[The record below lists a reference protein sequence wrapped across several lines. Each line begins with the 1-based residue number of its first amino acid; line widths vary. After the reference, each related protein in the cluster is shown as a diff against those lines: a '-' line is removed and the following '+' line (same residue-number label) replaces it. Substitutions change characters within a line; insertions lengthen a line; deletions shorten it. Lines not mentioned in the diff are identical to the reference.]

1 MRTVNRSEIV
11 VGFDGSP
18 ASEGAL
24 RWAAREADL
33 RGAELTVAYVH
44 DHHRPEV
51 GPRHEVHATTVEAIA
66 QAIVDGAVTTART
79 VAPAV
84 PTHSLPMFGQSA
96 ATLVNS
102 AERGA
107 TIVVGNR
114 GRGGFRSLLLGSVS
128 EEVATHAAGP
138 VVVVRGRPD
147 ADGPVVVG
155 VDGSAAAENALG
167 AAMAE
172 ADLRQV
178 PVIAVFAHPKLDPTV
193 VPKHRPYVQDDVDR
207 HELFDSAVQRWR
219 DRFPAVKVDLTLVEG
234 GAAKALIDASA
245 TAQLVVVG
253 SRGHGGFAG
262 LLLGSVGRHLLHHA
276 HCPVMVVRAAEVGS

>member
-18 ASEGAL
+18 SSQNAL

-33 RGAELTVAYVH
+33 RDAELAIVYVYDRH
-44 DHHRPEV
+44 
-51 GPRHEVHATTVEAIA
+51 RHEVRETSAATAEAIA
-66 QAIVDGAVTTART
+66 GAVIDAAAATAT
-79 VAPAV
+79 QVAPGVRLNRMPLYGTAA
-84 PTHSLPMFGQSA
+84 PTLINA
-96 ATLVNS
+96 ADRDS
-102 AERGA
+102 

-147 ADGPVVVG
+147 PDGPVVVG
-155 VDGSAAAENALG
+155 VDGSAGDGDALG

-172 ADLRQV
+172 ADVRHA
-178 PVIAVFAHPKLDPTV
+178 PVIAIFAHPRLDPTV
-193 VPKHRPYVQDDVDR
+193 VPKGPPYVQDDVDR
-207 HELFDSAVQRWR
+207 REIFGSVLQPWR
-219 DRFPAVKVDLTLVEG
+219 ERFPAVKVDLTLVEG
-234 GAAKALIDASA
+234 AAATALIDATA

-253 SRGHGGFAG
+253 SRGRGGFAG
-262 LLLGSVGRHLLHHA
+262 LRLGSVGRHVLHHA
-276 HCPVMVVRAAEVGS
+276 HCPVMVVRL